1 MKHILS
7 SIMLMI
13 LTISVAYAGA
23 AKVVNVKGS
32 VDVLPAGTYSWES
45 VEQGRLLDE
54 NDRVR
59 TGPAAALKVKLENGT
74 ELSVGANATFEM
86 SALVPEESKINL
98 IIGKLKATVKKLQPR
113 EKFSVTTPAT
123 VCSVRGTEFSVEV
136 LDNAKTIVD
145 VFSGIVATQM
155 VGGEEIMV
163 HPNERIEY
171 QIGLPPVQ
179 STISSGE
186 SGASLTQLS
195 ARQEVEQEMRLDM
208 TKEEVQAAAAI
219 EMQQA
224 EYQLGKTC
232 IDAFGYR
239 VRMDEYILRPQPDTM
254 KLVVLNERDNRYDW
268 YKYSATYNDTLPT
281 NLADINNSFVY
292 TSLKDTVNGKDYY
305 VTSYE
310 KGMSNTKDW
319 IKETAD
325 RTTFGGGTTWA
336 NYCFNVHGYTKG
348 DTILRKIENGVETI
362 RNISTADPPY
372 TTGTETNEKGVEG
385 TFTRYGLTN
394 TYSGSYYKQTLY
406 LIDDEG
412 KNTSDGAKMNGE
424 MVYTSDRMDDKI
436 DIMMDPKILPR

>member
-1 MKHILS
+1 MKRILC
-7 SIMLMI
+7 SIMLMM
-13 LTISVAYAGA
+13 LAVSAAYAGA

-45 VEQGRLLDE
+45 VEKGRFLDE

-179 STISSGE
+179 SAIPSGE
-186 SGASLTQLS
+186 SGASLSQVS
-195 ARQEVEQEMRLDM
+195 ARQEIEQEMRLDM
-208 TKEEVQAAAAI
+208 TKEEVQAAAAM
-219 EMQQA
+219 EMRQA

-239 VRMDEYILRPQPDTM
+239 VRMDEYILRPQPNTM
-254 KLVVLNERDNRYDW
+254 KLVVLNERDNRFDW
-268 YKYSATYNDTLPT
+268 FKYKATFNTTLPT
-281 NLADINNSFVY
+281 DLMTVKDSFIDY
-292 TSLKDTVNGKDYY
+292 TNITTIDGTKYY
-305 VTSYE
+305 VDTWS
-310 KGMSNTKDW
+310 KWRSNTKDN
-319 IKETAD
+319 ITED
-325 RTTFGGGTTWA
+325 GTMQS
-336 NYCFNVHGYTKG
+336 
-348 DTILRKIENGVETI
+348 TIILSGQEI
-362 RNISTADPPY
+362 RY
-372 TTGTETNEKGVEG
+372 
-385 TFTRYGLTN
+385 LTN
-394 TYSGSYYKQTLY
+394 YTMKINDTTVASSQKTVDNGTYINELGVLATRNSWTINGTHTYTEDLYY
-406 LIDDEG
+406 IDDEG
-412 KNTSDGAKMNGE
+412 KNTTDGSKMNGE
-424 MVYTSDRMDDKI
+424 MVYTSDLMSDKI
-436 DIMMDPKILPR
+436 DLIMDPKLFQ